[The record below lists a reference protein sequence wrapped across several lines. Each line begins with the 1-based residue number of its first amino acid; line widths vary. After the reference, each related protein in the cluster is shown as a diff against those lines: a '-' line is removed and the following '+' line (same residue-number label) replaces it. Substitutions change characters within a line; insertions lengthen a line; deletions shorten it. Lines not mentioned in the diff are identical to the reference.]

1 MTQELVNIVMENE
14 EVADKCLRQLMC
26 NTLENLKL
34 LNAQKIDR
42 DIKNLNDGK
51 DYNEIF
57 NSQDINL
64 EMFKWEQKLKLY
76 MQVAKRGFY
85 ELYEGLSES
94 FKDANLKEEQKSL
107 FLCLF
112 KELEVYALMV
122 KRTIEGNDN
131 ILDLIS
137 GAGITNWYRIYLV
150 LKSIENY

>member
-137 GAGITNWYRIYLV
+137 GAGITN
-150 LKSIENY
+150 